1 MPARRPCGWFGMNAE
16 QLVSLLK
23 KIGVSQRGAARLIDI
38 NERTMRKYVS
48 GDAPIPRTV
57 ALALERLRMARE
69 YEALLEAM
77 REAKDAAYA
86 PFSKTNRKLRAIAEG
101 RSNENPTIEEI
112 RTASDAM
119 DRFDKARKRLRQFFE
134 DNRSTYVG

>member
-1 MPARRPCGWFGMNAE
+1 MKAE
-16 QLVSLLK
+16 QLVALLK

-48 GDAPIPRTV
+48 GDAPVPRTV
-57 ALALERLRMARE
+57 ALALERLRIDRE

-86 PFSKTNRKLRAIAEG
+86 PFASTNRKLKAIAAG
-101 RSNENPTIEEI
+101 RSRENPTIEEI

-119 DRFDKARKRLRQFFE
+119 DRVEKARRRLREFFE
-134 DNRSTYVG
+134 EHRSTYVG

>member
-1 MPARRPCGWFGMNAE
+1 MTAA
-16 QLVSLLK
+16 QLVALLQD
-23 KIGVSQRGAARLIDI
+23 IEVSQRGAARQIGI

-48 GDAPIPRTV
+48 GDALIPRTV
-57 ALALERLRMARE
+57 ALALERLKINRE
-69 YEALLEAM
+69 HEALLTAM
-77 REAKDAAYA
+77 SDAKDAMYA
-86 PFSKTNRKLRAIAEG
+86 PFSQTNKKLRAIAEG

-119 DRFDKARKRLRQFFE
+119 ERFEKARRRLKQFFE